1 MDAIEMGEFKDY
13 NVIFGNNGC
22 GKTSLTRAFELL
34 ISKDKCIEKYRTI
47 STAESPSIEFEC
59 KDGSYKIEP
68 NSNIGAP
75 SFKVE
80 IYNSG
85 FLHNNAPFNSE
96 FGLKKL
102 DDGIIILEGS
112 VLGEETKEIN
122 QLKNCKEKVE
132 KRKKEIKDE
141 NSTETL
147 SAKQESEI
155 KKYDEEIEKIRKKVT
170 SKTIQI
176 ILDEIKINNI
186 CEVSKNKFK
195 VQEDALTNLEKD
207 FDELDEAMKKFDDLK
222 EMELPK
228 DYQTIKDKLESLFSF
243 DIDKEAGQVSEEIKE
258 HMSKVGREFIE
269 KGIELQKKM
278 PDNACPFCTQEI
290 TNNIIQVYTSY
301 FNKRIEQF
309 NQDSLEVSGTL
320 KKILEQWNIKE
331 ILQSFERFEPFM
343 KKDFSTNKESLKN
356 ALEQI
361 KVLLEKLQK
370 EVGKKEGA
378 KNEKEFQGIDKKLL
392 ENYEKFQKCVDETG
406 NILKQKKEQ
415 KKKLDKLKTELK
427 EARIKKAKHDSYDW
441 QKSKEEA
448 ERKLSVLNCRH
459 ERLNRLLEKINKKL
473 KGLYDQKR
481 PDIETINNYLKALNL
496 PKYSLDKDY
505 RIVLN
510 SDALENSEAKI
521 ILSDGEKTTL
531 AFAYFLARLKLFYKK
546 EDLKNLVV
554 VIDDPISSLD
564 EQRIYNTTCLVAK
577 INQELAR
584 EKLSN
589 EENKAQ
595 VFVLTHNH
603 TFMARLI
610 NMIGKHARYLQ
621 LERHQGQLKIVCKDK
636 ANGYFDT
643 FYLLLFK
650 EVYEFAKRETVQ
662 DDFNEAINYGNKIR
676 ILLESFLKINFIDS
690 FLGEDKTFKEDNIKK
705 LIETA
710 DNQVRLSFSNLPF
723 SENEHSIED
732 KDALTKKFLSIIKG
746 LHLES
751 HGSVMDFFSP
761 YKISLE
767 DVQEF
772 AKIAINA
779 MKILN
784 PYQTHSYVES
794 VDKKLKTRNN
804 MRIVFMGTPGFAEV
818 ILRALVGNKDI
829 EVVGLFTQM
838 DKPFGRKKELKAP
851 ETKIYILE
859 NHLNIPIFQ
868 PQSLKE
874 PEVQILKALK
884 PDFIVVVAYG
894 KILSKEVLSI
904 APCINV
910 HASLLPKY
918 RGASPIHEM
927 ILNDDK
933 IYGISTML
941 MDTGLDSG
949 DILESASFLREDYLD
964 LETLRSK
971 LVHMGAT
978 LLLSTLKNFSSITRK
993 PQDHAQASFCK
1004 KITKADGLVGFKD
1017 AKSLFL
1023 KSLAFKSWPEIF
1035 LENSLKLLGV
1045 ELVENEKSHKE
1056 GEILE
1061 IDEKGVLVGCLKG
1074 SVRIARLQAVGKKP
1088 LKAKDYLNGKRLK
1101 AGGILT

>member
-1 MDAIEMGEFKDY
+1 MAINIKKIKSFKAFCGLDAIEMDEFEHY
-13 NVIFGNNGC
+13 NIIFGNNGC

-34 ISKDKCIEKYRTI
+34 ISKNKHIEKYRTI

-59 KDGSYKIEP
+59 KDESYTIEP

-80 IYNSG
+80 IYNSD

-96 FGLKKL
+96 FGLKEL
-102 DDGIIILEGS
+102 DDGVIILEGS

-122 QLKNCKEKVE
+122 QLKDFMGKVE
-132 KRKKEIKDE
+132 KEKKKIKDE
-141 NSTETL
+141 NSAETL
-147 SAKQESEI
+147 IAKQESEI
-155 KKYDEEIEKIRKKVT
+155 KKCDEEIEKIRKKVT
-170 SKTIQI
+170 SRTIQI
-176 ILDEIKINNI
+176 TLDEIKINNF
-186 CEVSKNKFK
+186 CEVSKNHFK
-195 VQEDALTNLEKD
+195 YQEDALTNLEKD
-207 FDELDEAMKKFDDLK
+207 FDELDEAMKEFDDLK
-222 EMELPK
+222 EMKLPK

-243 DIDKEAGQVSEEIKE
+243 DIDKEAGQVSKEIKE

-290 TNNIIQVYTSY
+290 TNNIIQAYTSY
-301 FNKRIEQF
+301 FNKSIEQF
-309 NQDSLEVSGTL
+309 NQKSLKMSETL

-343 KKDFSTNKESLKN
+343 KKDFSTNKESLEN

-370 EVGKKEGA
+370 EVGKKEGV
-378 KNEKEFQGIDKKLL
+378 KNEKEFQETDKKLS
-392 ENYEKFQKCVDETG
+392 ENYENLQKCVNETR
-406 NILKQKKEQ
+406 NILNQKKEQ
-415 KKKLDKLKTELK
+415 EEKLEKLKKELK

-448 ERKLSVLNCRH
+448 ERKLSVLERGH
-459 ERLNRLLEKINKKL
+459 KRLNRLLEKIDNKL

-531 AFAYFLARLKLFYKK
+531 VFAYFLARLKLFYKK

-577 INQELAR
+577 INQDLAR

-662 DDFNEAINYGNKIR
+662 DDFNEAINYGNKVR

-690 FLGEDKTFKEDNIKK
+690 FLGEDKTFKKEKIEK

-710 DNQVRLSFSNLPF
+710 DGEVELNFSKLPF

-732 KDALTKKFLSIIKG
+732 KDALTEKFLSIIKG

-751 HGSVMDFFSP
+751 HGSIMDFFSP
-761 YKISLE
+761 YKISLK
-767 DVQEF
+767 DVQRF
-772 AKIAINA
+772 ARIAINA

-784 PYQTHSYVES
+784 PYQTHSY
-794 VDKKLKTRNN
+794 
-804 MRIVFMGTPGFAEV
+804 M
-818 ILRALVGNKDI
+818 
-829 EVVGLFTQM
+829 EVV
-838 DKPFGRKKELKAP
+838 D
-851 ETKIYILE
+851 
-859 NHLNIPIFQ
+859 
-868 PQSLKE
+868 
-874 PEVQILKALK
+874 
-884 PDFIVVVAYG
+884 
-894 KILSKEVLSI
+894 
-904 APCINV
+904 
-910 HASLLPKY
+910 
-918 RGASPIHEM
+918 
-927 ILNDDK
+927 
-933 IYGISTML
+933 
-941 MDTGLDSG
+941 
-949 DILESASFLREDYLD
+949 
-964 LETLRSK
+964 
-971 LVHMGAT
+971 
-978 LLLSTLKNFSSITRK
+978 
-993 PQDHAQASFCK
+993 
-1004 KITKADGLVGFKD
+1004 
-1017 AKSLFL
+1017 
-1023 KSLAFKSWPEIF
+1023 
-1035 LENSLKLLGV
+1035 
-1045 ELVENEKSHKE
+1045 
-1056 GEILE
+1056 
-1061 IDEKGVLVGCLKG
+1061 
-1074 SVRIARLQAVGKKP
+1074 
-1088 LKAKDYLNGKRLK
+1088 
-1101 AGGILT
+1101 

>member
-1 MDAIEMGEFKDY
+1 MAINIKKIKSFKAFCGLDAIEMGEFKDY

-80 IYNSG
+80 IYNSD

-132 KRKKEIKDE
+132 KRKKKIKDE
-141 NSTETL
+141 NSAETL

-155 KKYDEEIEKIRKKVT
+155 KKYDKEIEKIRKEMT

-176 ILDEIKINNI
+176 TLDKIKINNI

-195 VQEDALTNLEKD
+195 VQEDVLTNLEKD
-207 FDELDEAMKKFDDLK
+207 FDELDEAMKKFDGLK

-278 PDNACPFCTQEI
+278 PNNACPFCTQEI
-290 TNNIIQVYTSY
+290 SNNIIQAYTSY

-309 NQDSLEVSGTL
+309 NQDSLGVSGTL

-331 ILQSFERFEPFM
+331 ILQSFERFEPFI
-343 KKDFSTNKESLKN
+343 KKDFSKNKESLESG
-356 ALEQI
+356 LGQI

-370 EVGKKEGA
+370 EVDKKEGSNN
-378 KNEKEFQGIDKKLL
+378 KEKFQEIDKKLS
-392 ENYEKFQKCVDETG
+392 ENYENLQKCVDETR
-406 NILKQKKEQ
+406 NILNQKKEQ
-415 KKKLDKLKTELK
+415 QKKLDKLKAELE

-448 ERKLSVLNCRH
+448 KRKLSILNRGH
-459 ERLNRLLEKINKKL
+459 ERLKHLLEKIDKKL
-473 KGLYDQKR
+473 KELYDQKR

-589 EENKAQ
+589 KEDKAQ

-610 NMIGKHARYLQ
+610 NMVGKHARYFQ

-636 ANGYFDT
+636 VNGYFDT

-650 EVYEFAKRETVQ
+650 EVYAFAKRETVQ
-662 DDFNEAINYGNKIR
+662 DNFNEAINYGNKIR

-690 FLGEDKTFKEDNIKK
+690 FFGEDKTFKKEKIEK

-710 DNQVRLSFSNLPF
+710 DGEVELNFSKLPF
-723 SENEHSIED
+723 SENGHSIKD
-732 KDALTKKFLSIIKG
+732 KDALTEKFLSIIKG
-746 LHLES
+746 LHLDS

-761 YKISLE
+761 YKISLK
-767 DVQEF
+767 DVQKF
-772 AKIAINA
+772 ARIAINA

-784 PYQTHSYVES
+784 PYQTHSYMGS
-794 VDKKLKTRNN
+794 VDK
-804 MRIVFMGTPGFAEV
+804 
-818 ILRALVGNKDI
+818 NK
-829 EVVGLFTQM
+829 E
-838 DKPFGRKKELKAP
+838 
-851 ETKIYILE
+851 
-859 NHLNIPIFQ
+859 
-868 PQSLKE
+868 
-874 PEVQILKALK
+874 
-884 PDFIVVVAYG
+884 
-894 KILSKEVLSI
+894 
-904 APCINV
+904 
-910 HASLLPKY
+910 
-918 RGASPIHEM
+918 
-927 ILNDDK
+927 
-933 IYGISTML
+933 
-941 MDTGLDSG
+941 
-949 DILESASFLREDYLD
+949 
-964 LETLRSK
+964 
-971 LVHMGAT
+971 
-978 LLLSTLKNFSSITRK
+978 
-993 PQDHAQASFCK
+993 
-1004 KITKADGLVGFKD
+1004 
-1017 AKSLFL
+1017 
-1023 KSLAFKSWPEIF
+1023 
-1035 LENSLKLLGV
+1035 
-1045 ELVENEKSHKE
+1045 
-1056 GEILE
+1056 
-1061 IDEKGVLVGCLKG
+1061 
-1074 SVRIARLQAVGKKP
+1074 
-1088 LKAKDYLNGKRLK
+1088 
-1101 AGGILT
+1101 

>member
-1 MDAIEMGEFKDY
+1 MAINVKKIKSFKAFCGLNAIEMGEFKDY

-34 ISKDKCIEKYRTI
+34 ISKNNHIEKYRTI

-59 KDGSYKIEP
+59 EDGSYKIEP

-80 IYNSG
+80 IYNSD

-102 DDGIIILEGS
+102 DDGVIILEGS

-122 QLKNCKEKVE
+122 QLKNCREKVE
-132 KRKKEIKDE
+132 KRQKKIKDE
-141 NSTETL
+141 NSAETL
-147 SAKQESEI
+147 SAEQESAI
-155 KKYDEEIEKIRKKVT
+155 KKYDEEIEKIRKEVT

-176 ILDEIKINNI
+176 APNEIKINNI

-195 VQEDALTNLEKD
+195 VQEDVLTNLKKD
-207 FDELDEAMKKFDDLK
+207 FDELNETMKEFDDLK
-222 EMELPK
+222 EMESPK

-243 DIDKEAGQVSEEIKE
+243 DIDKEVGQVSEKIKE
-258 HMSKVGREFIE
+258 HISKVGREFIE
-269 KGIELQKKM
+269 KGIKLQKEM
-278 PDNACPFCTQEI
+278 PNNACPFCTQKI
-290 TNNIIQVYTSY
+290 TNNIIQAYTSY
-301 FNKRIEQF
+301 FNESVEQF
-309 NQDSLEVSGTL
+309 NQDSLEISGTL
-320 KKILEQWNIKE
+320 KKILNQWNIKE

-343 KKDFSTNKESLKN
+343 EDFLKEKKSLEN

-361 KVLLEKLQK
+361 KDSLEELQK
-370 EVGKKEGA
+370 EVDKKEGV
-378 KNEKEFQGIDKKLL
+378 KNEKEFQEIDKKLL
-392 ENYEKFQKCVDETG
+392 ENYKKLQQCVDETR
-406 NILKQKKEQ
+406 NILNQKKEQ
-415 KKKLDKLKTELK
+415 KKKLDKLKAELK

-459 ERLNRLLEKINKKL
+459 ERLKRLLEKIDKKL

-481 PDIETINNYLKALNL
+481 PDIEIINNYLKALNL

-564 EQRIYNTTCLVAK
+564 EQRIYNTTCLVTK

-589 EENKAQ
+589 EKDNAQ

-610 NMIGKHARYLQ
+610 NMVGKHARYFQ

-636 ANGYFDT
+636 VNGYFDT

-650 EVYEFAKRETVQ
+650 EVYAFAKKETVQ

-690 FLGEDKTFKEDNIKK
+690 FLGEDKTFKEDKIKK

-710 DNQVRLSFSNLPF
+710 NEKVALNFSKLPF
-723 SENEHSIED
+723 N
-732 KDALTKKFLSIIKG
+732 KDNNCNIKNKDMLRKKFLHIAKG
-746 LHLES
+746 LHLDS

-767 DVQEF
+767 NVQEF

-784 PYQTHSYVES
+784 PYQTQSYI
-794 VDKKLKTRNN
+794 
-804 MRIVFMGTPGFAEV
+804 M
-818 ILRALVGNKDI
+818 
-829 EVVGLFTQM
+829 
-838 DKPFGRKKELKAP
+838 
-851 ETKIYILE
+851 
-859 NHLNIPIFQ
+859 
-868 PQSLKE
+868 
-874 PEVQILKALK
+874 
-884 PDFIVVVAYG
+884 
-894 KILSKEVLSI
+894 
-904 APCINV
+904 
-910 HASLLPKY
+910 
-918 RGASPIHEM
+918 
-927 ILNDDK
+927 
-933 IYGISTML
+933 
-941 MDTGLDSG
+941 
-949 DILESASFLREDYLD
+949 
-964 LETLRSK
+964 
-971 LVHMGAT
+971 
-978 LLLSTLKNFSSITRK
+978 
-993 PQDHAQASFCK
+993 
-1004 KITKADGLVGFKD
+1004 
-1017 AKSLFL
+1017 
-1023 KSLAFKSWPEIF
+1023 
-1035 LENSLKLLGV
+1035 
-1045 ELVENEKSHKE
+1045 
-1056 GEILE
+1056 
-1061 IDEKGVLVGCLKG
+1061 G
-1074 SVRIARLQAVGKKP
+1074 SVGEKTKN
-1088 LKAKDYLNGKRLK
+1088 KE
-1101 AGGILT
+1101 

>member
-34 ISKDKCIEKYRTI
+34 IPKNKHIEKYRTI

-59 KDGSYKIEP
+59 EDGSYKIES

-80 IYNSG
+80 IYNSD

-102 DDGIIILEGS
+102 DDGVIILEGS

-122 QLKNCKEKVE
+122 QLKNCREKVE
-132 KRKKEIKDE
+132 KRQKKIKDE
-141 NSTETL
+141 NDTETL
-147 SAKQESEI
+147 SAKYESEI
-155 KKYDEEIEKIRKKVT
+155 KKYDEEIEKIRKEVT
-170 SKTIQI
+170 SKPIQI
-176 ILDEIKINNI
+176 TLDDIKVDDI

-195 VQEDALTNLEKD
+195 VQEDALTNLKKD
-207 FDELDEAMKKFDDLK
+207 FDELDEAMKEFDDLK

-258 HMSKVGREFIE
+258 HISKVGREFIE
-269 KGIELQKKM
+269 KGIELQKEM
-278 PDNACPFCTQEI
+278 PDNACPFCTQKI
-290 TNNIIQVYTSY
+290 TNNIIQAYTSY
-301 FNKRIEQF
+301 FNKSIEQF
-309 NQDSLEVSGTL
+309 KQDSSEVSGTL

-343 KKDFSTNKESLKN
+343 KKNFSTNKESLKN

-370 EVGKKEGA
+370 EVDKKEGVEN
-378 KNEKEFQGIDKKLL
+378 KEKFQEIDKKLS
-392 ENYEKFQKCVDETG
+392 ENYEKLQQCVGETG
-406 NILKQKKEQ
+406 NILNQKKEQ
-415 KKKLDKLKTELK
+415 KKKLEKLKKDLK
-427 EARIKKAKHDSYDW
+427 EAKIKKAKHDSYDW
-441 QKSKEEA
+441 QKSKEGTK
-448 ERKLSVLNCRH
+448 RKLSILNRGY
-459 ERLNRLLEKINKKL
+459 ERLNCLLEKIDKKL
-473 KGLYDQKR
+473 KELYDQKR

-531 AFAYFLARLKLFYKK
+531 AFAYFLACLKLFYKK
-546 EDLKNLVV
+546 EDLKKLVV

-589 EENKAQ
+589 KEDKAQ

-610 NMIGKHARYLQ
+610 NMVGTYACYFQ

-636 ANGYFDT
+636 VKGYFDT

-650 EVYEFAKRETVQ
+650 EVYAFAKKEKVQ
-662 DDFNEAINYGNKIR
+662 DNFNEAINYGNKIR

-690 FLGEDKTFKEDNIKK
+690 FLGEKSAFGEDKIKK

-723 SENEHSIED
+723 SENGHSIED
-732 KDALTKKFLSIIKG
+732 KDALTEKFLSIIKG

-767 DVQEF
+767 DVQRF

-784 PYQTHSYVES
+784 PYQTQSYMES
-794 VDKKLKTRNN
+794 VDKKTK
-804 MRIVFMGTPGFAEV
+804 
-818 ILRALVGNKDI
+818 NK
-829 EVVGLFTQM
+829 E
-838 DKPFGRKKELKAP
+838 
-851 ETKIYILE
+851 
-859 NHLNIPIFQ
+859 
-868 PQSLKE
+868 
-874 PEVQILKALK
+874 
-884 PDFIVVVAYG
+884 
-894 KILSKEVLSI
+894 
-904 APCINV
+904 
-910 HASLLPKY
+910 
-918 RGASPIHEM
+918 
-927 ILNDDK
+927 
-933 IYGISTML
+933 
-941 MDTGLDSG
+941 
-949 DILESASFLREDYLD
+949 
-964 LETLRSK
+964 
-971 LVHMGAT
+971 
-978 LLLSTLKNFSSITRK
+978 
-993 PQDHAQASFCK
+993 
-1004 KITKADGLVGFKD
+1004 
-1017 AKSLFL
+1017 
-1023 KSLAFKSWPEIF
+1023 
-1035 LENSLKLLGV
+1035 
-1045 ELVENEKSHKE
+1045 
-1056 GEILE
+1056 
-1061 IDEKGVLVGCLKG
+1061 
-1074 SVRIARLQAVGKKP
+1074 
-1088 LKAKDYLNGKRLK
+1088 
-1101 AGGILT
+1101 

>member
-1 MDAIEMGEFKDY
+1 MAINIKKIKSFKAFCGLDAIEMDEFEHY
-13 NVIFGNNGC
+13 NIIFGNNGC

-34 ISKDKCIEKYRTI
+34 ISKNKHIEKYRTI
-47 STAESPSIEFEC
+47 SIAESPSIEFEC
-59 KDGSYKIEP
+59 KDESYTIEP
-68 NSNIGAP
+68 NSNIGVP

-80 IYNSG
+80 IYNSD
-85 FLHNNAPFNSE
+85 FLHNNAPFNGE

-102 DDGIIILEGS
+102 DDGVIILEGS

-132 KRKKEIKDE
+132 KRKKKIKDE
-141 NSTETL
+141 NSAETL

-155 KKYDEEIEKIRKKVT
+155 KKYDKEIEKIRKEMT

-176 ILDEIKINNI
+176 TLDEIKINNI
-186 CEVSKNKFK
+186 CEVSKNHFK
-195 VQEDALTNLEKD
+195 YQEDALTNLKKD
-207 FDELDEAMKKFDDLK
+207 FDELDEAMKKFNNLK

-258 HMSKVGREFIE
+258 HISKVGREFIE

-309 NQDSLEVSGTL
+309 NQDSLEVSGAL

-343 KKDFSTNKESLKN
+343 KKDSSTNKESLKN

-378 KNEKEFQGIDKKLL
+378 KNEKEFQEIDKKLL

-531 AFAYFLARLKLFYKK
+531 AFAYFLVRLKLFYKK

-577 INQELAR
+577 INQELVG

-589 EENKAQ
+589 EEDKAQ

-610 NMIGKHARYLQ
+610 NMVGKHARYFQ

-636 ANGYFDT
+636 VIGYFDT

-650 EVYEFAKRETVQ
+650 EVYAFAKKEKVQ
-662 DDFNEAINYGNKIR
+662 EDFNEAINYGNKVR

-690 FLGEDKTFKEDNIKK
+690 FLEENSVFGKDKIEK
-705 LIETA
+705 LIKTA

-723 SENEHSIED
+723 SNEHSIED
-732 KDALTKKFLSIIKG
+732 KDALTEKFLSIIKG

-761 YKISLE
+761 YKIPLK
-767 DVQEF
+767 DVQRF
-772 AKIAINA
+772 ARIAINA

-784 PYQTHSYVES
+784 PYQTQSYMGS
-794 VDKKLKTRNN
+794 VDK
-804 MRIVFMGTPGFAEV
+804 
-818 ILRALVGNKDI
+818 NK
-829 EVVGLFTQM
+829 E
-838 DKPFGRKKELKAP
+838 
-851 ETKIYILE
+851 
-859 NHLNIPIFQ
+859 
-868 PQSLKE
+868 
-874 PEVQILKALK
+874 
-884 PDFIVVVAYG
+884 
-894 KILSKEVLSI
+894 
-904 APCINV
+904 
-910 HASLLPKY
+910 
-918 RGASPIHEM
+918 
-927 ILNDDK
+927 
-933 IYGISTML
+933 
-941 MDTGLDSG
+941 
-949 DILESASFLREDYLD
+949 
-964 LETLRSK
+964 
-971 LVHMGAT
+971 
-978 LLLSTLKNFSSITRK
+978 
-993 PQDHAQASFCK
+993 
-1004 KITKADGLVGFKD
+1004 
-1017 AKSLFL
+1017 
-1023 KSLAFKSWPEIF
+1023 
-1035 LENSLKLLGV
+1035 
-1045 ELVENEKSHKE
+1045 
-1056 GEILE
+1056 
-1061 IDEKGVLVGCLKG
+1061 
-1074 SVRIARLQAVGKKP
+1074 
-1088 LKAKDYLNGKRLK
+1088 
-1101 AGGILT
+1101 

>member
-34 ISKDKCIEKYRTI
+34 IPKNNRIEKYRTI

-80 IYNSG
+80 IYNSD
-85 FLHNNAPFNSE
+85 FLHNNTPFNSE

-102 DDGIIILEGS
+102 DDGVIILESS

-132 KRKKEIKDE
+132 KRKKKIKDE

-155 KKYDEEIEKIRKKVT
+155 KKYDKEIEKIRKEMT

-176 ILDEIKINNI
+176 TLDEIKINNI

-258 HMSKVGREFIE
+258 HISKVGREFIE

-343 KKDFSTNKESLKN
+343 KKDFSTNKESLKK

-370 EVGKKEGA
+370 EVDKKWGV
-378 KNEKEFQGIDKKLL
+378 KNKEKFQETDKKLL
-392 ENYEKFQKCVDETG
+392 ENYEKFQKCVDETR
-406 NILKQKKEQ
+406 NILNQKKEQ
-415 KKKLDKLKTELK
+415 KEKLDKLKTELK

-448 ERKLSVLNCRH
+448 KRKLSILNCRH
-459 ERLNRLLEKINKKL
+459 ERLKHLLEKIDKKL

-510 SDALENSEAKI
+510 SNALENSEAKI

-546 EDLKNLVV
+546 EDLKKLVV

-589 EENKAQ
+589 NEDKAQ

-603 TFMARLI
+603 TFIARLI
-610 NMIGKHARYLQ
+610 NMVGKHARYFQ
-621 LERHQGQLKIVCKDK
+621 LERHQGQLKIVCKDEVK
-636 ANGYFDT
+636 GYFDT

-650 EVYEFAKRETVQ
+650 EVYAFAKKEKVQ
-662 DDFNEAINYGNKIR
+662 DDFNEAINYGNKVR
-676 ILLESFLKINFIDS
+676 ILLESFLKINFINS

-705 LIETA
+705 LIETV

-723 SENEHSIED
+723 SENEHSIIED

-767 DVQEF
+767 DVQRF

-784 PYQTHSYVES
+784 PYQTQSYMES
-794 VDKKLKTRNN
+794 VDKKN
-804 MRIVFMGTPGFAEV
+804 
-818 ILRALVGNKDI
+818 
-829 EVVGLFTQM
+829 
-838 DKPFGRKKELKAP
+838 
-851 ETKIYILE
+851 
-859 NHLNIPIFQ
+859 
-868 PQSLKE
+868 
-874 PEVQILKALK
+874 
-884 PDFIVVVAYG
+884 
-894 KILSKEVLSI
+894 
-904 APCINV
+904 
-910 HASLLPKY
+910 
-918 RGASPIHEM
+918 
-927 ILNDDK
+927 
-933 IYGISTML
+933 
-941 MDTGLDSG
+941 
-949 DILESASFLREDYLD
+949 
-964 LETLRSK
+964 
-971 LVHMGAT
+971 
-978 LLLSTLKNFSSITRK
+978 
-993 PQDHAQASFCK
+993 
-1004 KITKADGLVGFKD
+1004 
-1017 AKSLFL
+1017 
-1023 KSLAFKSWPEIF
+1023 
-1035 LENSLKLLGV
+1035 
-1045 ELVENEKSHKE
+1045 
-1056 GEILE
+1056 
-1061 IDEKGVLVGCLKG
+1061 
-1074 SVRIARLQAVGKKP
+1074 
-1088 LKAKDYLNGKRLK
+1088 
-1101 AGGILT
+1101 

>member
-80 IYNSG
+80 IYNSD

-132 KRKKEIKDE
+132 KRKKKIKDE
-141 NSTETL
+141 NSAETL

-155 KKYDEEIEKIRKKVT
+155 KKYDKEIEKIRKEMT

-176 ILDEIKINNI
+176 TLDEIKINNI

-278 PDNACPFCTQEI
+278 PDNVCPFCTQEI

-343 KKDFSTNKESLKN
+343 KKDSSTNKESLKN

-370 EVGKKEGA
+370 EVDKKWGV
-378 KNEKEFQGIDKKLL
+378 KNKEKFQETDKKLL
-392 ENYEKFQKCVDETG
+392 ENYEKFQKCVDETR

-415 KKKLDKLKTELK
+415 KEKLEKLKTELK

-589 EENKAQ
+589 EENKVQ

-662 DDFNEAINYGNKIR
+662 DGFNEAINYGNKVR

-690 FLGEDKTFKEDNIKK
+690 FLGEDKTFKKEKIEK

-710 DNQVRLSFSNLPF
+710 DGEVELNFSKLPF

-732 KDALTKKFLSIIKG
+732 KDALTEKFLSIIKG

-751 HGSVMDFFSP
+751 HGSIMDFFSP

-767 DVQEF
+767 DVQRF

-784 PYQTHSYVES
+784 PYQTQSYMES
-794 VDKKLKTRNN
+794 VDKKN
-804 MRIVFMGTPGFAEV
+804 
-818 ILRALVGNKDI
+818 
-829 EVVGLFTQM
+829 
-838 DKPFGRKKELKAP
+838 
-851 ETKIYILE
+851 
-859 NHLNIPIFQ
+859 
-868 PQSLKE
+868 
-874 PEVQILKALK
+874 
-884 PDFIVVVAYG
+884 
-894 KILSKEVLSI
+894 
-904 APCINV
+904 
-910 HASLLPKY
+910 
-918 RGASPIHEM
+918 
-927 ILNDDK
+927 
-933 IYGISTML
+933 
-941 MDTGLDSG
+941 
-949 DILESASFLREDYLD
+949 
-964 LETLRSK
+964 
-971 LVHMGAT
+971 
-978 LLLSTLKNFSSITRK
+978 
-993 PQDHAQASFCK
+993 
-1004 KITKADGLVGFKD
+1004 
-1017 AKSLFL
+1017 
-1023 KSLAFKSWPEIF
+1023 
-1035 LENSLKLLGV
+1035 
-1045 ELVENEKSHKE
+1045 
-1056 GEILE
+1056 
-1061 IDEKGVLVGCLKG
+1061 
-1074 SVRIARLQAVGKKP
+1074 
-1088 LKAKDYLNGKRLK
+1088 
-1101 AGGILT
+1101 

>member
-80 IYNSG
+80 IYNSD

-112 VLGEETKEIN
+112 VLGEEIKEIN

-132 KRKKEIKDE
+132 KRKKKIKDE
-141 NSTETL
+141 NSAETL

-155 KKYDEEIEKIRKKVT
+155 KKYDKEIEKIRKEMT

-176 ILDEIKINNI
+176 TLDEIKINNI

-207 FDELDEAMKKFDDLK
+207 FDELDEAMNKFDDLK

-320 KKILEQWNIKE
+320 KKILEQWNVKE

-343 KKDFSTNKESLKN
+343 KKDSSTNKESLKK

-370 EVGKKEGA
+370 EVDKKWGV
-378 KNEKEFQGIDKKLL
+378 KNKEKFQETDKKLL
-392 ENYEKFQKCVDETG
+392 ENYEKFQKCVDETR

-415 KKKLDKLKTELK
+415 KEKLEKLKTELK

-554 VIDDPISSLD
+554 VIDDPISSLG

-662 DDFNEAINYGNKIR
+662 DDFNEAINYGNKVR

-690 FLGEDKTFKEDNIKK
+690 FLGEDKTFKKEKIEK

-710 DNQVRLSFSNLPF
+710 DREVELNFSKLPF

-732 KDALTKKFLSIIKG
+732 KDALTEKFLSIIKG

-767 DVQEF
+767 DVQRF

-784 PYQTHSYVES
+784 PYQTQSY
-794 VDKKLKTRNN
+794 
-804 MRIVFMGTPGFAEV
+804 M
-818 ILRALVGNKDI
+818 
-829 EVVGLFTQM
+829 EVV
-838 DKPFGRKKELKAP
+838 D
-851 ETKIYILE
+851 
-859 NHLNIPIFQ
+859 
-868 PQSLKE
+868 
-874 PEVQILKALK
+874 
-884 PDFIVVVAYG
+884 
-894 KILSKEVLSI
+894 
-904 APCINV
+904 
-910 HASLLPKY
+910 
-918 RGASPIHEM
+918 
-927 ILNDDK
+927 
-933 IYGISTML
+933 
-941 MDTGLDSG
+941 
-949 DILESASFLREDYLD
+949 
-964 LETLRSK
+964 
-971 LVHMGAT
+971 
-978 LLLSTLKNFSSITRK
+978 
-993 PQDHAQASFCK
+993 
-1004 KITKADGLVGFKD
+1004 
-1017 AKSLFL
+1017 
-1023 KSLAFKSWPEIF
+1023 
-1035 LENSLKLLGV
+1035 
-1045 ELVENEKSHKE
+1045 
-1056 GEILE
+1056 
-1061 IDEKGVLVGCLKG
+1061 
-1074 SVRIARLQAVGKKP
+1074 
-1088 LKAKDYLNGKRLK
+1088 
-1101 AGGILT
+1101 

>member
-1 MDAIEMGEFKDY
+1 MAINIKKIKSFKAFCGLDAIEMDEFEHY
-13 NVIFGNNGC
+13 NIIFGNNGC

-34 ISKDKCIEKYRTI
+34 ISKNKHIEKYRTI

-59 KDGSYKIEP
+59 KDESYTIEP
-68 NSNIGAP
+68 NSNIGVP

-80 IYNSG
+80 IYNSD

-96 FGLKKL
+96 FGLKEL
-102 DDGIIILEGS
+102 DDGVIILEGS

-132 KRKKEIKDE
+132 KRKKKIKDE

-155 KKYDEEIEKIRKKVT
+155 KKYDKEIEKIRKEMT

-176 ILDEIKINNI
+176 TLDEIKINNI
-186 CEVSKNKFK
+186 CEVSKNHFK
-195 VQEDALTNLEKD
+195 YQEDALTNLEKD
-207 FDELDEAMKKFDDLK
+207 FDELNEAMKKFDDLK

-228 DYQTIKDKLESLFSF
+228 DYQTIKDKLKSLFSF

-258 HMSKVGREFIE
+258 HISKVGREFIE

-309 NQDSLEVSGTL
+309 NQDSLEISGFL
-320 KKILEQWNIKE
+320 KKILEQWDGAKKDV
-331 ILQSFERFEPFM
+331 LQSFEKFKPFM
-343 KKDFSTNKESLKN
+343 EDSSKNKESLESG
-356 ALEQI
+356 LGQI

-370 EVGKKEGA
+370 EVDKKEGSNN
-378 KNEKEFQGIDKKLL
+378 KEKFQEIDKKLS
-392 ENYEKFQKCVDETG
+392 ENYNEIQLCVDETG
-406 NILKQKKEQ
+406 KILKQKKEQ
-415 KKKLDKLKTELK
+415 EEKLGKLKTELK

-577 INQELAR
+577 INQELVG

-589 EENKAQ
+589 EEYKAQ

-610 NMIGKHARYLQ
+610 NMVGKHACCFQ

-636 ANGYFDT
+636 VKGYFDT

-650 EVYEFAKRETVQ
+650 EVYVFAKKEKVQ
-662 DDFNEAINYGNKIR
+662 DDFNEAINYGNKVR
-676 ILLESFLKINFIDS
+676 VLLEGFLKINFINS
-690 FLGEDKTFKEDNIKK
+690 FLGANSVFDEDKIKK

-723 SENEHSIED
+723 SNEHSIKD
-732 KDALTKKFLSIIKG
+732 KDALTEKFLSIIKG

-751 HGSVMDFFSP
+751 HGSVADVFNP
-761 YKISLE
+761 YKISLK
-767 DVQEF
+767 DVQRF
-772 AKIAINA
+772 ARIAINA

-784 PYQTHSYVES
+784 PYQTHSY
-794 VDKKLKTRNN
+794 
-804 MRIVFMGTPGFAEV
+804 M
-818 ILRALVGNKDI
+818 
-829 EVVGLFTQM
+829 EVV
-838 DKPFGRKKELKAP
+838 D
-851 ETKIYILE
+851 
-859 NHLNIPIFQ
+859 
-868 PQSLKE
+868 
-874 PEVQILKALK
+874 
-884 PDFIVVVAYG
+884 
-894 KILSKEVLSI
+894 
-904 APCINV
+904 
-910 HASLLPKY
+910 
-918 RGASPIHEM
+918 
-927 ILNDDK
+927 
-933 IYGISTML
+933 
-941 MDTGLDSG
+941 
-949 DILESASFLREDYLD
+949 
-964 LETLRSK
+964 
-971 LVHMGAT
+971 
-978 LLLSTLKNFSSITRK
+978 
-993 PQDHAQASFCK
+993 
-1004 KITKADGLVGFKD
+1004 
-1017 AKSLFL
+1017 
-1023 KSLAFKSWPEIF
+1023 
-1035 LENSLKLLGV
+1035 
-1045 ELVENEKSHKE
+1045 
-1056 GEILE
+1056 
-1061 IDEKGVLVGCLKG
+1061 
-1074 SVRIARLQAVGKKP
+1074 
-1088 LKAKDYLNGKRLK
+1088 
-1101 AGGILT
+1101 

>member
-1 MDAIEMGEFKDY
+1 MAINIKKIKSFKAFCGLDAIEMGEFKDY
-13 NVIFGNNGC
+13 NVIFGSNGC

-34 ISKDKCIEKYRTI
+34 ISKNKHIEKYRTI

-68 NSNIGAP
+68 NNNIGVP

-80 IYNSG
+80 IYNSD

-96 FGLKKL
+96 FGFKRL
-102 DDGIIILEGS
+102 DDGVIILEGS

-122 QLKNCKEKVE
+122 QLKNCREKVE
-132 KRKKEIKDE
+132 KRQKKIKDE
-141 NSTETL
+141 NDTETL
-147 SAKQESEI
+147 SAEQESKI
-155 KKYDEEIEKIRKKVT
+155 KEYDEEIEKIRKEVT
-170 SKTIQI
+170 SKIKIT
-176 ILDEIKINNI
+176 LDDIKINNI
-186 CEVSKNKFK
+186 CEVSKDDFK

-207 FDELDEAMKKFDDLK
+207 FDELDKAMKKFDDLK

-258 HMSKVGREFIE
+258 HISKVGREFIE
-269 KGIELQKKM
+269 KGIELQKEM
-278 PDNACPFCTQEI
+278 PNNKCPFCAQEI
-290 TNNIIQVYTSY
+290 TNNIIQDYTNY
-301 FNKRIEQF
+301 FNKSIEQF
-309 NQDSLEVSGTL
+309 KQDSLEVSGTL

-370 EVGKKEGA
+370 EVGKKGGV
-378 KNEKEFQGIDKKLL
+378 KNEKEFQKIDKELS
-392 ENYEKFQKCVDETG
+392 ENYEKLQKCVNETR
-406 NILKQKKEQ
+406 NILNQKKEQ
-415 KKKLDKLKTELK
+415 KEKLEKLKTDLK
-427 EARIKKAKHDSYDW
+427 EARIKKAKHDSYDS
-441 QKSKEEA
+441 QKSKEEDK
-448 ERKLSVLNCRH
+448 RKLSVLNCRH
-459 ERLNRLLEKINKKL
+459 ERLNRLLEKIDKKL
-473 KGLYDQKR
+473 KELYNQKR

-546 EDLKNLVV
+546 ENLKKLVV

-589 EENKAQ
+589 EKEKAQ

-610 NMIGKHARYLQ
+610 NMVGKHARYFQ
-621 LERHQGQLKIVCKDK
+621 LERHQGQLKIVCKDEVK
-636 ANGYFDT
+636 GYFDT

-650 EVYEFAKRETVQ
+650 EVYAFAKKEKVQ

-690 FLGEDKTFKEDNIKK
+690 FLGEKSAFGEDKIKK

-710 DNQVRLSFSNLPF
+710 DGEVKLNFSKLPF
-723 SENEHSIED
+723 SENEHSIIED
-732 KDALTKKFLSIIKG
+732 KDVLTKKFLSIIKG
-746 LHLES
+746 LHLDS

-767 DVQEF
+767 NVQEF

-784 PYQTHSYVES
+784 PYQTQSYMGS
-794 VDKKLKTRNN
+794 VDKKTK
-804 MRIVFMGTPGFAEV
+804 
-818 ILRALVGNKDI
+818 NK
-829 EVVGLFTQM
+829 E
-838 DKPFGRKKELKAP
+838 
-851 ETKIYILE
+851 
-859 NHLNIPIFQ
+859 
-868 PQSLKE
+868 
-874 PEVQILKALK
+874 
-884 PDFIVVVAYG
+884 
-894 KILSKEVLSI
+894 
-904 APCINV
+904 
-910 HASLLPKY
+910 
-918 RGASPIHEM
+918 
-927 ILNDDK
+927 
-933 IYGISTML
+933 
-941 MDTGLDSG
+941 
-949 DILESASFLREDYLD
+949 
-964 LETLRSK
+964 
-971 LVHMGAT
+971 
-978 LLLSTLKNFSSITRK
+978 
-993 PQDHAQASFCK
+993 
-1004 KITKADGLVGFKD
+1004 
-1017 AKSLFL
+1017 
-1023 KSLAFKSWPEIF
+1023 
-1035 LENSLKLLGV
+1035 
-1045 ELVENEKSHKE
+1045 
-1056 GEILE
+1056 
-1061 IDEKGVLVGCLKG
+1061 
-1074 SVRIARLQAVGKKP
+1074 
-1088 LKAKDYLNGKRLK
+1088 
-1101 AGGILT
+1101 

>member
-1 MDAIEMGEFKDY
+1 MAINIKKIKSFKAFCGLDAIEMDEFEHY
-13 NVIFGNNGC
+13 NIIFGNNGC

-34 ISKDKCIEKYRTI
+34 ISKNKHIEKYRTI

-59 KDGSYKIEP
+59 KDESYTIEP
-68 NSNIGAP
+68 NSNIGVP

-80 IYNSG
+80 IYNSD

-96 FGLKKL
+96 FGLKEL
-102 DDGIIILEGS
+102 DDGVIILEGS

-132 KRKKEIKDE
+132 KRKKKIKDE
-141 NSTETL
+141 NSAETL

-155 KKYDEEIEKIRKKVT
+155 KKYDKEIEKIRKEMT

-176 ILDEIKINNI
+176 TLDEIKINNI
-186 CEVSKNKFK
+186 CEVSKNHFK
-195 VQEDALTNLEKD
+195 YQEDALTNLKKD
-207 FDELDEAMKKFDDLK
+207 FDELDEAMKKFNNLK

-258 HMSKVGREFIE
+258 HISKVGREFIE

-309 NQDSLEVSGTL
+309 NQDSLEVSGAL

-343 KKDFSTNKESLKN
+343 KKDSSTNKESLKN

-378 KNEKEFQGIDKKLL
+378 KNEKEFQKIDKKLL

-577 INQELAR
+577 INQELVG

-589 EENKAQ
+589 EEDKAQ

-610 NMIGKHARYLQ
+610 NMVGKHARYFQ

-636 ANGYFDT
+636 VIGYFDT

-650 EVYEFAKRETVQ
+650 EVYAFAKKEKVQ
-662 DDFNEAINYGNKIR
+662 EDFNEAINYGNKVR

-690 FLGEDKTFKEDNIKK
+690 FLEENSVFGKDKIEK
-705 LIETA
+705 LIKTA

-723 SENEHSIED
+723 SNEHSIED
-732 KDALTKKFLSIIKG
+732 KDALTEKFLSIIKG

-761 YKISLE
+761 YKIPLK
-767 DVQEF
+767 DVQRF
-772 AKIAINA
+772 ARIAINA

-784 PYQTHSYVES
+784 PYQTQSYMGS
-794 VDKKLKTRNN
+794 VDKKTK
-804 MRIVFMGTPGFAEV
+804 
-818 ILRALVGNKDI
+818 NK
-829 EVVGLFTQM
+829 E
-838 DKPFGRKKELKAP
+838 
-851 ETKIYILE
+851 
-859 NHLNIPIFQ
+859 
-868 PQSLKE
+868 
-874 PEVQILKALK
+874 
-884 PDFIVVVAYG
+884 
-894 KILSKEVLSI
+894 
-904 APCINV
+904 
-910 HASLLPKY
+910 
-918 RGASPIHEM
+918 
-927 ILNDDK
+927 
-933 IYGISTML
+933 
-941 MDTGLDSG
+941 
-949 DILESASFLREDYLD
+949 
-964 LETLRSK
+964 
-971 LVHMGAT
+971 
-978 LLLSTLKNFSSITRK
+978 
-993 PQDHAQASFCK
+993 
-1004 KITKADGLVGFKD
+1004 
-1017 AKSLFL
+1017 
-1023 KSLAFKSWPEIF
+1023 
-1035 LENSLKLLGV
+1035 
-1045 ELVENEKSHKE
+1045 
-1056 GEILE
+1056 
-1061 IDEKGVLVGCLKG
+1061 
-1074 SVRIARLQAVGKKP
+1074 
-1088 LKAKDYLNGKRLK
+1088 
-1101 AGGILT
+1101 

>member
-1 MDAIEMGEFKDY
+1 MAINIKKIKSFKAFCGLDAIEMGEFKDY

-80 IYNSG
+80 IYNSD

-132 KRKKEIKDE
+132 KRKKKIKDE
-141 NSTETL
+141 NSAETL

-155 KKYDEEIEKIRKKVT
+155 KKYDKEIEKIRKEMT

-176 ILDEIKINNI
+176 TLDEIKINNI

-243 DIDKEAGQVSEEIKE
+243 DMDKEAGQVSEEIKE

-343 KKDFSTNKESLKN
+343 KKDSSTNKESLKN

-370 EVGKKEGA
+370 EVDKKWGV
-378 KNEKEFQGIDKKLL
+378 KNKEKFQETDKKLL
-392 ENYEKFQKCVDETG
+392 ENYEKFQKCVDETR

-415 KKKLDKLKTELK
+415 KEKLEKLKTELK

-662 DDFNEAINYGNKIR
+662 DDFNEAINYGNKVR

-690 FLGEDKTFKEDNIKK
+690 FLGEDKTFKKEKIEK

-710 DNQVRLSFSNLPF
+710 DGEVELNFSKLPF

-732 KDALTKKFLSIIKG
+732 KDALTEKFLSIIKG

-751 HGSVMDFFSP
+751 HGSVMDF
-761 YKISLE
+761 L
-767 DVQEF
+767 
-772 AKIAINA
+772 
-779 MKILN
+779 
-784 PYQTHSYVES
+784 
-794 VDKKLKTRNN
+794 
-804 MRIVFMGTPGFAEV
+804 
-818 ILRALVGNKDI
+818 ALIK
-829 EVVGLFTQM
+829 F
-838 DKPFGRKKELKAP
+838 
-851 ETKIYILE
+851 
-859 NHLNIPIFQ
+859 HLNM
-868 PQSLKE
+868 
-874 PEVQILKALK
+874 
-884 PDFIVVVAYG
+884 
-894 KILSKEVLSI
+894 SKDS
-904 APCINV
+904 
-910 HASLLPKY
+910 PK
-918 RGASPIHEM
+918 
-927 ILNDDK
+927 
-933 IYGISTML
+933 
-941 MDTGLDSG
+941 
-949 DILESASFLREDYLD
+949 
-964 LETLRSK
+964 
-971 LVHMGAT
+971 
-978 LLLSTLKNFSSITRK
+978 
-993 PQDHAQASFCK
+993 
-1004 KITKADGLVGFKD
+1004 
-1017 AKSLFL
+1017 
-1023 KSLAFKSWPEIF
+1023 
-1035 LENSLKLLGV
+1035 
-1045 ELVENEKSHKE
+1045 
-1056 GEILE
+1056 
-1061 IDEKGVLVGCLKG
+1061 
-1074 SVRIARLQAVGKKP
+1074 
-1088 LKAKDYLNGKRLK
+1088 
-1101 AGGILT
+1101 

>member
-34 ISKDKCIEKYRTI
+34 ISKNKCIEKYRTI
-47 STAESPSIEFEC
+47 STTESPSIEFEC

-80 IYNSG
+80 IYNSD

-102 DDGIIILEGS
+102 DDDTIILEGS

-122 QLKNCKEKVE
+122 QLKDCRGKVE
-132 KRKKEIKDE
+132 KRQKKIKDE
-141 NSTETL
+141 NNTETL
-147 SAKQESEI
+147 MAKQESEI
-155 KKYDEEIEKIRKKVT
+155 KKYDEEIEKIRKEMT
-170 SKTIQI
+170 SNTIQI
-176 ILDEIKINNI
+176 KLDKIKINNI
-186 CEVSKNKFK
+186 CEVPKDEFED
-195 VQEDALTNLEKD
+195 QEDALTNLEKD
-207 FDELDEAMKKFDDLK
+207 FDELNEAMKKFDDLK

-228 DYQTIKDKLESLFSF
+228 DYQTIKDKLKSLFSF

-309 NQDSLEVSGTL
+309 NQDSLGVSGTL

-356 ALEQI
+356 ALDQI

-370 EVGKKEGA
+370 EVDKKEGIEN
-378 KNEKEFQGIDKKLL
+378 KEKFQEIDKKLS
-392 ENYEKFQKCVDETG
+392 ENYNEIQLCVDETG

-415 KKKLDKLKTELK
+415 KKKLENLRTELEK
-427 EARIKKAKHDSYDW
+427 ARIKKAKHDSYDW

-448 ERKLSVLNCRH
+448 ERKLSVLERGYK
-459 ERLNRLLEKINKKL
+459 RLNCLLEKIDNKL
-473 KGLYDQKR
+473 KELYDQKR

-650 EVYEFAKRETVQ
+650 EMYEFAKRETVQ
-662 DDFNEAINYGNKIR
+662 DDFNEAINYGNKVR

-690 FLGEDKTFKEDNIKK
+690 FLGEDKTFKKEKIEK

-710 DNQVRLSFSNLPF
+710 DGEVELNFSKLPF
-723 SENEHSIED
+723 SENEYSIED
-732 KDALTKKFLSIIKG
+732 KDALTEKFLSIIKG

-751 HGSVMDFFSP
+751 HGSIMDFFSP
-761 YKISLE
+761 YKISLK
-767 DVQEF
+767 DVQRF
-772 AKIAINA
+772 ARIAINA

-784 PYQTHSYVES
+784 PYQTHSY
-794 VDKKLKTRNN
+794 
-804 MRIVFMGTPGFAEV
+804 M
-818 ILRALVGNKDI
+818 
-829 EVVGLFTQM
+829 EVV
-838 DKPFGRKKELKAP
+838 D
-851 ETKIYILE
+851 
-859 NHLNIPIFQ
+859 
-868 PQSLKE
+868 
-874 PEVQILKALK
+874 
-884 PDFIVVVAYG
+884 
-894 KILSKEVLSI
+894 
-904 APCINV
+904 
-910 HASLLPKY
+910 
-918 RGASPIHEM
+918 
-927 ILNDDK
+927 
-933 IYGISTML
+933 
-941 MDTGLDSG
+941 
-949 DILESASFLREDYLD
+949 
-964 LETLRSK
+964 
-971 LVHMGAT
+971 
-978 LLLSTLKNFSSITRK
+978 
-993 PQDHAQASFCK
+993 
-1004 KITKADGLVGFKD
+1004 
-1017 AKSLFL
+1017 
-1023 KSLAFKSWPEIF
+1023 
-1035 LENSLKLLGV
+1035 
-1045 ELVENEKSHKE
+1045 
-1056 GEILE
+1056 
-1061 IDEKGVLVGCLKG
+1061 
-1074 SVRIARLQAVGKKP
+1074 
-1088 LKAKDYLNGKRLK
+1088 
-1101 AGGILT
+1101 

>member
-1 MDAIEMGEFKDY
+1 MAINIKKIKSFKAFCGLDAIEMDEFEHY
-13 NVIFGNNGC
+13 NIIFGNNGC

-34 ISKDKCIEKYRTI
+34 ISKNKCIEKYRTI

-80 IYNSG
+80 IYNSD

-96 FGLKKL
+96 FGFKKL
-102 DDGIIILEGS
+102 DDGVIILEGS

-141 NSTETL
+141 NSAETL
-147 SAKQESEI
+147 SAKQESAI
-155 KKYDEEIEKIRKKVT
+155 KKYDKEIEKIRKEMT

-176 ILDEIKINNI
+176 TLDDIKINNI
-186 CEVSKNKFK
+186 CEVSKDDFK

-207 FDELDEAMKKFDDLK
+207 FDELDKAMKKFDDLK

-309 NQDSLEVSGTL
+309 NQDSLEVSGIL

-343 KKDFSTNKESLKN
+343 KKDSSTNKESLKN

-370 EVGKKEGA
+370 EVDKKWGV
-378 KNEKEFQGIDKKLL
+378 KNKEKFQETDKKLL
-392 ENYEKFQKCVDETG
+392 ENYEKFQKCVDETR

-415 KKKLDKLKTELK
+415 KEKLEKLKTELK

-459 ERLNRLLEKINKKL
+459 ERLNRLLEKIDKKL

-650 EVYEFAKRETVQ
+650 EVYAFAKKEKVQ
-662 DDFNEAINYGNKIR
+662 DNFNEAINYGNKIR

-690 FLGEDKTFKEDNIKK
+690 FLGGNNVFEKDKIKK

-710 DNQVRLSFSNLPF
+710 NREVALNFSKLPF
-723 SENEHSIED
+723 N
-732 KDALTKKFLSIIKG
+732 KDNNCNIKNKDMLLKEILRIVKG
-746 LHLES
+746 LHLDS

-761 YKISLE
+761 YKISLK

-784 PYQTHSYVES
+784 PYQTHSYMGS
-794 VDKKLKTRNN
+794 VD
-804 MRIVFMGTPGFAEV
+804 
-818 ILRALVGNKDI
+818 
-829 EVVGLFTQM
+829 
-838 DKPFGRKKELKAP
+838 
-851 ETKIYILE
+851 
-859 NHLNIPIFQ
+859 
-868 PQSLKE
+868 
-874 PEVQILKALK
+874 
-884 PDFIVVVAYG
+884 
-894 KILSKEVLSI
+894 
-904 APCINV
+904 
-910 HASLLPKY
+910 
-918 RGASPIHEM
+918 
-927 ILNDDK
+927 
-933 IYGISTML
+933 
-941 MDTGLDSG
+941 
-949 DILESASFLREDYLD
+949 
-964 LETLRSK
+964 
-971 LVHMGAT
+971 
-978 LLLSTLKNFSSITRK
+978 
-993 PQDHAQASFCK
+993 
-1004 KITKADGLVGFKD
+1004 
-1017 AKSLFL
+1017 
-1023 KSLAFKSWPEIF
+1023 
-1035 LENSLKLLGV
+1035 
-1045 ELVENEKSHKE
+1045 
-1056 GEILE
+1056 
-1061 IDEKGVLVGCLKG
+1061 
-1074 SVRIARLQAVGKKP
+1074 
-1088 LKAKDYLNGKRLK
+1088 
-1101 AGGILT
+1101 

>member
-1 MDAIEMGEFKDY
+1 MAINIKKIKSFKAFCGLDAIEMGEFKDY

-80 IYNSG
+80 IYNSD

-132 KRKKEIKDE
+132 KRKKKIKDE

-155 KKYDEEIEKIRKKVT
+155 KKYDKEIEKIRKEMT

-176 ILDEIKINNI
+176 TLDEIKINNI

-207 FDELDEAMKKFDDLK
+207 FDELDEAIKKFDDLK

-258 HMSKVGREFIE
+258 HIKKVGREFIE

-278 PDNACPFCTQEI
+278 PDNACPFCIQTI
-290 TNNIIQVYTSY
+290 TNEIIQNYTSY
-301 FNKRIEQF
+301 FNKIIEQF

-343 KKDFSTNKESLKN
+343 KKDFSTNKESLKK

-370 EVGKKEGA
+370 EVDKKWGV
-378 KNEKEFQGIDKKLL
+378 KNKEKFQETDKKLL
-392 ENYEKFQKCVDETG
+392 ENYEKFQKCVDETR
-406 NILKQKKEQ
+406 NILNQKKEQ
-415 KKKLDKLKTELK
+415 KEKLDKLKTELK

-459 ERLNRLLEKINKKL
+459 ERLNRLLEKIDKKL

-546 EDLKNLVV
+546 KDLKNLVV

-662 DDFNEAINYGNKIR
+662 DDFNEAINYGNKVR

-690 FLGEDKTFKEDNIKK
+690 FLGEDKTFKKEKIEK

-710 DNQVRLSFSNLPF
+710 DGEVELNFSKLPF

-732 KDALTKKFLSIIKG
+732 KDALTEKFLSIIKG

-767 DVQEF
+767 DVQRF

-784 PYQTHSYVES
+784 PYQTQSYMES
-794 VDKKLKTRNN
+794 VDKKTK
-804 MRIVFMGTPGFAEV
+804 
-818 ILRALVGNKDI
+818 NK
-829 EVVGLFTQM
+829 E
-838 DKPFGRKKELKAP
+838 
-851 ETKIYILE
+851 
-859 NHLNIPIFQ
+859 
-868 PQSLKE
+868 
-874 PEVQILKALK
+874 
-884 PDFIVVVAYG
+884 
-894 KILSKEVLSI
+894 
-904 APCINV
+904 
-910 HASLLPKY
+910 
-918 RGASPIHEM
+918 
-927 ILNDDK
+927 
-933 IYGISTML
+933 
-941 MDTGLDSG
+941 
-949 DILESASFLREDYLD
+949 
-964 LETLRSK
+964 
-971 LVHMGAT
+971 
-978 LLLSTLKNFSSITRK
+978 
-993 PQDHAQASFCK
+993 
-1004 KITKADGLVGFKD
+1004 
-1017 AKSLFL
+1017 
-1023 KSLAFKSWPEIF
+1023 
-1035 LENSLKLLGV
+1035 
-1045 ELVENEKSHKE
+1045 
-1056 GEILE
+1056 
-1061 IDEKGVLVGCLKG
+1061 
-1074 SVRIARLQAVGKKP
+1074 
-1088 LKAKDYLNGKRLK
+1088 
-1101 AGGILT
+1101 